1 MKTLTRNLLVA
12 GLLTFSWSAQA
23 GDFFDGKDCP
33 PWEYDC
39 NDWPEWT
46 PMYWMEEFAD
56 SFDDDEDYWRYGYG
70 PYGAPP
76 MYGPAPYGP
85 PPGVAPYGRPLPP
98 PGFAPAPYGRPVPPP
113 GFAPAPYGRPV
124 PPPGFAPAPYGRP
137 VPPRPAP
144 QQQQQQRPPAPQGK

>member
-12 GLLTFSWSAQA
+12 GLLTFSWNAHA
-23 GDFFDGKDCP
+23 GFFDGDDCP

-56 SFDDDEDYWRYGYG
+56 EFDDDDEDWYRYGYG
-70 PYGAPP
+70 PAPYGPPP

-85 PPGVAPYGRPLPP
+85 PPGFAPPPPYGRPLPPPGVAPAPYGRPLPP
-98 PGFAPAPYGRPVPPP
+98 PGFAPAPYGRPPM
-113 GFAPAPYGRPV
+113 
-124 PPPGFAPAPYGRP
+124 PAPYGRP

-144 QQQQQQRPPAPQGK
+144 QQQQNAPQGK

>member
-12 GLLTFSWSAQA
+12 GLLTFSWSAHA
-23 GDFFDGKDCP
+23 SSDFFSGKDCP

-46 PMYWMEEFAD
+46 PMYWMEELSD
-56 SFDDDEDYWRYGYG
+56 SFDDNNNDYWRYGYA
-70 PYGAPP
+70 PYGPP
-76 MYGPAPYGP
+76 PVYGPAPYGP
-85 PPGVAPYGRPLPP
+85 PPGVVAPYGRPLPP

-113 GFAPAPYGRPV
+113 GFAPAPYGRPPV
-124 PPPGFAPAPYGRP
+124 PPAPYGRP

-144 QQQQQQRPPAPQGK
+144 QQQQQRPPAPQGK